1 MQNAAVNN
9 SQEFVKRNT
18 NEIVKAQE
26 KQIANKIKSNIR
38 SLLRKLDDS

>member
-1 MQNAAVNN
+1 MQNAAVSN
-9 SQEFVKRNT
+9 SQEIAKRNT

-26 KQIANKIKSNIR
+26 KQMANKVKSNIR